1 MNNILE
7 RITELREIKGWN
19 QNQLSNKSGIPYTT
33 ISSWIANDTV
43 PSIKSLKMI
52 CNALDITLSQFFS
65 DDNVIELTPTQKRLI
80 EYSNKLNNEQM
91 EALINF
97 LKELTK

>member
-19 QNQLSNKSGIPYTT
+19 QNQLSKKSGIPYTT

-91 EALINF
+91 EALLKF
-97 LKELTK
+97 LNKL